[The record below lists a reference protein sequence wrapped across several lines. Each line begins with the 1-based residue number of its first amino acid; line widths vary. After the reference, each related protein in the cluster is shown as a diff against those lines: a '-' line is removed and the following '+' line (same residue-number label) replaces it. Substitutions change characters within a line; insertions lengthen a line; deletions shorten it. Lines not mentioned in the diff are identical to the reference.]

1 MNTRLAKILQEARL
15 QNRKVI
21 KVDNGTWF
29 RVDYIPFLG
38 WLQGTR
44 LPLHMQR
51 AIGSGKRPLPE
62 EFVWA
67 EYKMPNKPG
76 RHSLQDLGAVGSAFE
91 APEVEEFPEPV
102 RLRPLWNSLTE
113 DAYQEGLKAGGDA
126 SSYFFDMYLPDNRDP
141 DQFDSWLGNISW
153 DVGQNF
159 EYDLSPKL
167 GRPYQ
172 EYLRVLDSGNY
183 DSWGFPPPPTRKRVV
198 KERLGQNYASG
209 WLESTRR
216 SWEKLERGELKPF
229 LAVLAEDSKMSYQD
243 AMRLRD
249 LLRGNAALRDLAGS
263 YPEQALEMFRSLA

>member
-1 MNTRLAKILQEARL
+1 
-15 QNRKVI
+15 
-21 KVDNGTWF
+21 
-29 RVDYIPFLG
+29 
-38 WLQGTR
+38 
-44 LPLHMQR
+44 
-51 AIGSGKRPLPE
+51 
-62 EFVWA
+62 
-67 EYKMPNKPG
+67 
-76 RHSLQDLGAVGSAFE
+76 
-91 APEVEEFPEPV
+91 
-102 RLRPLWNSLTE
+102 
-113 DAYQEGLKAGGDA
+113 
-126 SSYFFDMYLPDNRDP
+126 MYLPDNRDP